1 MTKQATKQV
10 AAQLPAGYKSPRP
23 GIIYMI
29 REQFE
34 SATGQITAAHLPAIA
49 EKLACHPTTVRLQF
63 YRWRK
68 VSNTPAAKLAR
79 GEKV

>member
-1 MTKQATKQV
+1 MSKQATQQVEVAATTEKQV
-10 AAQLPAGYKSPRP
+10 RP

-29 REQFE
+29 RDLFE
-34 SATGQITAAHLPAIA
+34 SADGVITSQHLPAIA

-68 VSNTPAAKLAR
+68 ESNSPAARRAR
-79 GEKV
+79 GEQV